1 MGAPTRCVR
10 GSTIPPRAEAPPQ
23 FGVPAALFH
32 ACRITGRERQ
42 TVIANSCVPALR
54 WVNSKNWSLD

>member
-1 MGAPTRCVR
+1 MG
-10 GSTIPPRAEAPPQ
+10 RASALREREYDPAAGRSASR

-42 TVIANSCVPALR
+42 TVIANSCVHALR
-54 WVNSKNWSLD
+54 WANSKNWSLD